1 MEMAGTS
8 NPPPIS
14 ASATADELRQEARRL
29 QAENARLRSENR
41 QLRATLD
48 AYIARMQS
56 TALFGPREMSP
67 GTSEAPAETT
77 TPGSE

>member
-1 MEMAGTS
+1 MPATAK
-8 NPPPIS
+8 PPPT
-14 ASATADELRQEARRL
+14 SATTDELRQEASRL

-56 TALFGPREMSP
+56 TALFGPCEMSA
-67 GTSEAPAETT
+67 GTSAAPAATDRPDRE
-77 TPGSE
+77 